1 MEQKLEQIDKTV
13 EMEKMENPNVEIS
26 QSSNSPLV
34 AMVEEPHP
42 THSFVWCFQGK
53 FTSFTCDK
61 ARTVEDSLKRSP
73 RFGGIAKKY
82 KDKELVVLRDGKAI
96 SSHFPCSLIKD
107 ERLTVKYVKAVDKT
121 NQPGRGSGPPCRK
134 GSPDDLVMFHVL
146 TKGGKDIVQIMRNP
160 ELRKV
165 VQEMTVY
172 AYKGEKVKQA
182 LRRDGRFLNIVFKKN
197 CGLSHIVTEVDS
209 EMSDLVDHL
218 DGATYKI
225 ILLNKCL
232 PESQQ
237 SSLEDDNKISNVSKG
252 FDHDE
257 NQNASQQPTTTVSVN
272 DAPERKTK
280 PAPELFFLD
289 MPESEKLQ
297 RKLFLQFK
305 HLMKGKESV
314 ARLSSIQNR
323 LRVDYGKSA
332 ETCREVR
339 TMKKLMGLSDSVC
352 QVRVNGS
359 PLGSGFL
366 LFGNFVLTNGHVVE
380 DLNKENIGLYVH
392 KLTVHFSFESLDQVE
407 TGQEFV
413 VEEVAGSEYCSEQMH
428 DWALLRLRANLKL
441 PDCLLTQFGYCPQS
455 NGVCIIGHPDGGMK
469 KIDPCFIIPPDKRI
483 QAVEKDFYKN
493 KGHVQ
498 LVTPQFFEGVAESV
512 QRHAQVVMY
521 NTCFYSGSS
530 GSPVFDDQCRVVA
543 MHSAGYKYPGAR
555 GETRSVIE
563 FGYRLSDIMERI
575 IIQLVERRRWDVLK
589 AYLACSF
596 EHQQNVMIN
605 VRKLVQSRNITAF
618 TDVISGSE
626 ARNDESLKKF
636 FAFFSQT
643 EDPAPM
649 DTE

>member
-13 EMEKMENPNVEIS
+13 EIKMENPNVEIS

-34 AMVEEPHP
+34 AKEEEPHP
-42 THSFVWCFQGK
+42 THSFEWCFQGEV
-53 FTSFTCDK
+53 TSFTCNK
-61 ARTVEDSLKRSP
+61 ARTVEDSLKQSP
-73 RFGGIAKKY
+73 RFRGIVKKN

-107 ERLTVKYVKAVDKT
+107 ECLIVKYVKAVDKT
-121 NQPGRGSGPPCRK
+121 KQPGRGSGPPCRK
-134 GSPDDLVMFHVL
+134 GSPDDLVTFHVL
-146 TKGGKDIVQIMRNP
+146 TKGGKDIVKMMRNP
-160 ELRKV
+160 ELRKFV
-165 VQEMTVY
+165 DTMTVY

-182 LRRDGRFLNIVFKKN
+182 LRRDGRFLDVVFKKN
-197 CGLSHIVTEVDS
+197 CGLSHIVTEGNT
-209 EMSDLVDHL
+209 EMSNLVDHL
-218 DGATYKI
+218 DGTTYKI
-225 ILLNKCL
+225 ILLNRCL

-237 SSLEDDNKISNVSKG
+237 SSLEDDNIISNASQG
-252 FDHDE
+252 FDHDD

-272 DAPERKTK
+272 DTPERKTK
-280 PAPELFFLD
+280 PAPELFFRE
-289 MPESEKLQ
+289 MPESEKL
-297 RKLFLQFK
+297 KHNLSSQFK

-314 ARLSSIQNR
+314 ARLSRIQKL
-323 LRVDYGKSA
+323 LRVEYGKNYKK
-332 ETCREVR
+332 CKEVK

-366 LFGNFVLTNGHVVE
+366 LFDNFVLTNGHVVE

-407 TGQEFV
+407 TGQDFV

-441 PDCLLTQFGYCPQS
+441 PDCLLTQFGFCPQS
-455 NGVCIIGHPDGGMK
+455 NGICIIGHPDGGTK
-469 KIDPCFIIPPDKRI
+469 NIDTCFVIPPDKRI
-483 QAVEKDFYKN
+483 QTVEKDFFKN
-493 KGHVQ
+493 KGQVQ
-498 LVTPQFFEGVAESV
+498 LVTQQFFEGVAESV
-512 QRHAQVVMY
+512 QRYGQVLTY
-521 NTCFYSGSS
+521 NSCFYSGSS